1 VQSSNLKESL
11 WVSPPFAPY
20 SDDFG
25 HPKMTVFPHGCSLL
39 ADDRHISALKKLDWN
54 TVGCF

>member
-1 VQSSNLKESL
+1 
-11 WVSPPFAPY
+11 
-20 SDDFG
+20 
-25 HPKMTVFPHGCSLL
+25 MTVFPHGCSLL